1 MKKRIIV
8 LVLCLVFL
16 MSGCKAYKVSVPAET
31 ATPEYHAQTT
41 GVKAVGSYDSLY
53 GYLDKVTEKQRKSRY
68 GYDEIS
74 GLHAEYSL
82 TTDGVMENSTAA
94 DTEKGSSVGYGTTN
108 VMTEGIDEGDILKN
122 DGDYLY
128 FYENACYTQPGQLR
142 IVKVDGKFMNTVSTI
157 NINRNNMVTEF
168 YLYQDQIIFIL
179 DNYEKNRTE
188 MMFYDIKDRKNPKYQ
203 KIITQDGSCLA
214 SRMDQQYL
222 YLITEKY
229 NDYEETVT
237 NEACVPKVDGCK
249 VEADCIYVPEGTE
262 TKNFVTCAAISLGET
277 MEVKSQIS
285 VLCSG
290 DYFYMSEQNMY
301 LCNTSWLGGS
311 TKTEIMRISA
321 EDGVLKMEAKGS
333 VNGYQPDSFCINEY
347 NGYLRLVMMQDISSV
362 PQFTDDMK
370 YSIEVDIAETPVTF
384 STLYV
389 LDMDLKVTGEIPNIA
404 EGEQVYSARF
414 MGDIGYFVTFR
425 TIDPLFSVD
434 LSNPKNPVIIGE
446 LKIPGFSE
454 YLHPYSEELL
464 LGIGYD
470 VEENHRNGVK
480 LSMFNTSNPAS
491 VTEEQKKFL
500 TEYEYSECMY
510 DYNSLCIDSEKNIFG
525 FSCEKYTDKTTYLD
539 YVICSYDKKNGFKVH
554 KTVSE
559 DMMDVDTI
567 RGTYVGDT
575 FYTISYNK
583 QIVATDLNTM
593 EELGTYQFEE

>member
-1 MKKRIIV
+1 
-8 LVLCLVFL
+8 
-16 MSGCKAYKVSVPAET
+16 
-31 ATPEYHAQTT
+31 
-41 GVKAVGSYDSLY
+41 
-53 GYLDKVTEKQRKSRY
+53 
-68 GYDEIS
+68 
-74 GLHAEYSL
+74 
-82 TTDGVMENSTAA
+82 
-94 DTEKGSSVGYGTTN
+94 
-108 VMTEGIDEGDILKN
+108 
-122 DGDYLY
+122 
-128 FYENACYTQPGQLR
+128 
-142 IVKVDGKFMNTVSTI
+142 
-157 NINRNNMVTEF
+157 
-168 YLYQDQIIFIL
+168 
-179 DNYEKNRTE
+179 
-188 MMFYDIKDRKNPKYQ
+188 
-203 KIITQDGSCLA
+203 
-214 SRMDQQYL
+214 
-222 YLITEKY
+222 
-229 NDYEETVT
+229 
-237 NEACVPKVDGCK
+237 
-249 VEADCIYVPEGTE
+249 
-262 TKNFVTCAAISLGET
+262 
-277 MEVKSQIS
+277 
-285 VLCSG
+285 
-290 DYFYMSEQNMY
+290 
-301 LCNTSWLGGS
+301 
-311 TKTEIMRISA
+311 
-321 EDGVLKMEAKGS
+321 
-333 VNGYQPDSFCINEY
+333 
-347 NGYLRLVMMQDISSV
+347 MMQDISPVSQV
-362 PQFTDDMK
+362 TDDMK
-370 YSIEVDIAETPVTF
+370 YSIEVDTVEAPVTF

-389 LDMDLKVTGEIPNIA
+389 LDMDLKVTGEVPNIA

-454 YLHPYSEELL
+454 YLHPYSDELL

-491 VTEEQKKFL
+491 VTEEEKKFL

-525 FSCEKYTDKTTYLD
+525 FSCHKYTNETTYLD